1 MALSNVLQ
9 LVSFAVL
16 LSIGQLLFK
25 RAALQV
31 ADVPAVGALLKLAV
45 SPTLWAAL
53 VLYGVATLLWVLIL
67 RTTPLSLAYPFVA
80 LGFVILPVLSWWL
93 FDEALGWHVLVGTLL
108 IVSGV
113 LVVTLGA
120 GPAGG

>member
-31 ADVPAVGALLKLAV
+31 ADVSAVGALLKLAL

-93 FDEALGWHVLVGTLL
+93 FDEALGWHVLVGTVL

-120 GPAGG
+120 GPTGG